1 MLANEAMELIKFK
14 TMNDYKVGK
23 MDVEY
28 MSSVMDELATLETEG
43 FSISLNV
50 TGDCR
55 FDYEQEIFE
64 TQGDLVG
71 RPNVI
76 KAMRDDTIS
85 YHENPWFEVQY
96 NDADGE
102 LIDGD
107 ITEIKRLPTTLE
119 AKSLLVSELN
129 RCMVEHGKALNQK
142 QIDMMNMLPG
152 FKSITINLDK
162 GVRVNS
168 IQHKMTDFLVQ
179 NEDLLQV
186 LGAVEMD
193 SRKDE
198 YNEKWFTFF
207 CYCSNDDAMR
217 EIRAEVLKYGKIW

>member
-1 MLANEAMELIKFK
+1 MLANEALELIKFK
-14 TMNDYKVGK
+14 TVDDYKVGK

-43 FSISLNV
+43 FAMSLNV

-64 TQGDLVG
+64 TQGDLEG
-71 RPNVI
+71 RPDVI

-85 YHENPWFEVQY
+85 YHDNPWFEVQY
-96 NDADGE
+96 NDANGE
-102 LIDGD
+102 LIDAD
-107 ITEIKRLPTTLE
+107 ITEIKRLPTNLE
-119 AKSLLVSELN
+119 AKSMLVSELN
-129 RCMVEHGKALNQK
+129 RCMLQHGKALSKK
-142 QIDMMNMLPG
+142 QIELMYMLPG
-152 FKSITINLDK
+152 FKSITINLNK

-168 IQHKMTDFLVQ
+168 MQHKMTDFLVA

-186 LGAVEMD
+186 LGTIEMEA
-193 SRKDE
+193 RKDD

-207 CYCSNDDAMR
+207 CYCGHDDAMR